1 MIGTRSKR
9 VLDWNNFRMRM
20 APPSTVTVIILTT
33 NMVFIQTELRR
44 EYNSQKILTPWFI
57 MVNEYYSPVKI

>member
-1 MIGTRSKR
+1 
-9 VLDWNNFRMRM
+9 MRM

-44 EYNSQKILTPWFI
+44 EYNSQKMSHSDSL
-57 MVNEYYSPVKI
+57 VYNGK